1 MLRTLRNSS
10 KAPWGGAALLGTSVG
25 RSESWPR
32 ALVGDAPAGPLL
44 HASRSLRRWHSVRR
58 LTMFF
63 NHQAGVL
70 ALSERCRRLESL
82 RGAVLNRFNVSSRNL
97 ERVVGIR
104 GFATGMGHTND
115 RTGATGQPPGWVHPE
130 NVPVGEALKKYGR
143 DLTSAAALN
152 RLDPV
157 IGRDEEIRRTVQV
170 LSRRTKNNPVLIGEP
185 GVGKTA
191 VVEGLAQRIARGD
204 VPESLK
210 NKRVVALDLGALVAG
225 AKFRGEFEERL
236 RSVLRDV
243 EELQGSVILFIDEL
257 HMLVGAGAAEGSLD
271 ASNLLKPA
279 LARGDLHCV
288 GATTLA
294 EYRKYIEKDAALA
307 RRFQP
312 IFVAEPSVED
322 TINILR
328 GLRNRY
334 EVHHGVRIADRALV
348 AAAVNAHRYM
358 TERKLPDSA
367 IDLVDEAAARLK
379 MQQESKPEAIDDLD
393 RRLIRLRVEL
403 EALRLERDP
412 VSRKRLS
419 AVEGEVR
426 ELEHQRSQLALQ
438 WERERA
444 QLQAMKQAKEELEKA
459 LHEMEMAER
468 RGEWE
473 KVAMLRYKTIPEIE
487 SRIPAE
493 HRTILLSDSA
503 QGTTATTLNV
513 AQNEAETSGKL
524 VAEAVTE
531 KDILQVISKA
541 TGIPVQALMS
551 SEKERLLHLE
561 DHLSKRVV
569 GQPEAVRT
577 VASAIRLS
585 RAGLHAHN
593 RPIGS
598 FLFLGPTG
606 VGKTELCRGLAEF
619 LFDSPDAMCRLDMS
633 EYSERHSVA
642 RLIGAPPGYVGY
654 EEGGQLTESVRRR
667 PYQLVLFDEFEKA
680 HRAVCTVLLQVLDD
694 GRLTDGQGRTVD
706 FRNTIIV
713 MTSNIGAD
721 ILASLPDGVPS
732 TFARDEVMVQVRQF
746 FPPEFINRLDD
757 IILFNRLGREIL
769 KDVVRVQLDALQK
782 LLRERADL
790 RLDISDDVIQWL
802 VEHGYDPVY
811 GARPLRRVIQ
821 RAILEP
827 LSRHLL
833 QGTVRHGED
842 VRVRIS
848 KQAESLS
855 GATLEIEP
863 NHDVGEAKKEEHDL

>member
-1 MLRTLRNSS
+1 MNAFGFTGICLSLKNRAVQSCVERLWTLACRTRSSHMRNLRNPVQNLRFSSQSHLFEARMKVSLLEPKLRVRLYGDFGGSVPHGLATLR
-10 KAPWGGAALLGTSVG
+10 VG
-25 RSESWPR
+25 VS
-32 ALVGDAPAGPLL
+32 
-44 HASRSLRRWHSVRR
+44 HYQSVRR
-58 LTMFF
+58 F
-63 NHQAGVL
+63 
-70 ALSERCRRLESL
+70 
-82 RGAVLNRFNVSSRNL
+82 SS
-97 ERVVGIR
+97 
-104 GFATGMGHTND
+104 GMGRVNGPH
-115 RTGATGQPPGWVHPE
+115 GAEGQPTGWVHPE

-143 DLTSAAALN
+143 DLTRAAALN
-152 RLDPV
+152 QLDPV
-157 IGRDEEIRRTVQV
+157 IGRDEEIRRTIQV

-191 VVEGLAQRIARGD
+191 VVEGLAQRVAKGD

-210 NKRVVALDLGALVAG
+210 NKRVIALDLGALVAG

-236 RSVLRDV
+236 RAVLRDV
-243 EELQGSVILFIDEL
+243 EELQGNIILFIDEL

-271 ASNLLKPA
+271 ASNMLKPA

-288 GATTLA
+288 GATTLT

-312 IFVAEPSVED
+312 IFVAEPTVED

-379 MQQESKPEAIDDLD
+379 MQQESKPEVIDDLD

-403 EALRLERDP
+403 EALRKENDTA
-412 VSRKRLS
+412 SRQRLGVIQKQI
-419 AVEGEVR
+419 AEMEA
-426 ELEHQRSQLALQ
+426 QRTQFAQQ

-444 QLQAMKQAKEELEKA
+444 QLQATKQAKEELEKA
-459 LHEMEMAER
+459 VHEMEMAER

-473 KVAMLRYKTIPEIE
+473 KVAMLRYKVIPEIE
-487 SRIPAE
+487 SRIPKDRRAIFLPE
-493 HRTILLSDSA
+493 GASA
-503 QGTTATTLNV
+503 TTASSTESLHSDF
-513 AQNEAETSGKL
+513 ETASKL

-531 KDILQVISKA
+531 TDILQVISKA

-551 SEKERLLHLE
+551 SEKEKLLHLE
-561 DHLSKRVV
+561 EHLSKRVV
-569 GQPEAVRT
+569 GQPEAVRA
-577 VASAIRLS
+577 VASAVRLS

-619 LFDSPDAMCRLDMS
+619 LFDSSDAMCRLDMS

-667 PYQLVLFDEFEKA
+667 PYQLVLLDEFEKA
-680 HRAVCTVLLQVLDD
+680 HRSVCTVLLQVLDD

-706 FRNTIIV
+706 FRNTIVV

-721 ILASLPDGVPS
+721 VLAALPDSVPS
-732 TFARDEVMVQVRQF
+732 SFAREEVMAQVRQY

-757 IILFNRLGREIL
+757 IILFNRLGRDVMR
-769 KDVVRVQLDALQK
+769 DVVRVQLHALESM
-782 LLRERADL
+782 LRERADL
-790 RLDISDDVIQWL
+790 RLRISDEAIAWL
-802 VEHGYDPVY
+802 SDHGYDPVY

-821 RAILEP
+821 RSILEP

-833 QGTVRHGED
+833 RGTIRDGEE
-842 VRVRIS
+842 VRVDVLL
-848 KQAESLS
+848 Q
-855 GATLEIEP
+855 P
-863 NHDVGEAKKEEHDL
+863 NHENNAVLEVKSNHDSDESPKEEGSF

>member
-1 MLRTLRNSS
+1 MN
-10 KAPWGGAALLGTSVG
+10 GA
-25 RSESWPR
+25 
-32 ALVGDAPAGPLL
+32 
-44 HASRSLRRWHSVRR
+44 
-58 LTMFF
+58 
-63 NHQAGVL
+63 Q
-70 ALSERCRRLESL
+70 
-82 RGAVLNRFNVSSRNL
+82 GA
-97 ERVVGIR
+97 E
-104 GFATGMGHTND
+104 
-115 RTGATGQPPGWVHPE
+115 GQPPGWVHPE
-130 NVPVGEALKKYGR
+130 NAPIGDALKKYGR
-143 DLTSAAALN
+143 DLTRAASLN

-157 IGRDEEIRRTVQV
+157 IGRDEEIRRTIQV

-210 NKRVVALDLGALVAG
+210 NKQVIALDLGALVAG
-225 AKFRGEFEERL
+225 AKFRGEFEERI
-236 RSVLRDV
+236 RAVLRDV
-243 EELQGSVILFIDEL
+243 EELQGNIILFIDEL

-271 ASNLLKPA
+271 ASNMLKPA

-288 GATTLA
+288 GATTLS

-312 IFVAEPSVED
+312 ILVTEPSIED

-379 MQQESKPEAIDDLD
+379 MQQESKPEIIDDLD

-403 EALRLERDP
+403 EALRKEHDAA
-412 VSRKRLS
+412 SRQRLG
-419 AVEGEVR
+419 AVQNQIAEMES
-426 ELEHQRSQLALQ
+426 QRMQLAQQ

-444 QLQAMKQAKEELEKA
+444 QLQATKQAKEELEKA
-459 LHEMEMAER
+459 FHEMEMAER

-473 KVAMLRYKTIPEIE
+473 KVAMLRYKVIPEIE
-487 SRIPAE
+487 SRIPE
-493 HRTILLSDSA
+493 DRRTRFSA
-503 QGTTATTLNV
+503 AGASSTISSKAGDFT
-513 AQNEAETSGKL
+513 QNRTETPSRL
-524 VAEAVTE
+524 VAEEVTE
-531 KDILQVISKA
+531 TDILQVISKA

-551 SEKERLLHLE
+551 SEKEKLLHLE
-561 DHLSKRVV
+561 EHLSKRVV
-569 GQPEAVRT
+569 GQPEAVRS
-577 VASAIRLS
+577 VASAVRLS
-585 RAGLHAHN
+585 RAGLHTHN

-606 VGKTELCRGLAEF
+606 VGKTELCRGMAEF

-642 RLIGAPPGYVGY
+642 RMIGAPPGYVGY

-680 HRAVCTVLLQVLDD
+680 HRSVCTVLLQVLDD

-706 FRNTIIV
+706 FRNTIVV

-732 TFARDEVMVQVRQF
+732 SFAREDVMAQVRQF

-757 IILFNRLGREIL
+757 IILFNRLGRDVMQ
-769 KDVVRVQLDALQK
+769 DVVRVQVRSLEK
-782 LLRERADL
+782 MLRDRADL
-790 RLDISDDVIQWL
+790 QLIISNEAITWL
-802 VEHGYDPVY
+802 SERGYDPVY

-821 RAILEP
+821 RSILEP
-827 LSRHLL
+827 LSEHLL
-833 QGTVRHGED
+833 RGTIRNGEQ
-842 VRVRIS
+842 VRVHVMTPPNQEDDAALI
-848 KQAESLS
+848 
-855 GATLEIEP
+855 IEP
-863 NHDVGEAKKEEHDL
+863 NHSEEDSFNERESL

>member
-1 MLRTLRNSS
+1 MSAFFGLEIWSRFITRTLLSCLEQVPVVLQRYRTCCEDTRPFLKLGS
-10 KAPWGGAALLGTSVG
+10 KRKLADTSPKMAADLLRRRLSLSTRFRGTTTGTPLVETAALRERCL
-25 RSESWPR
+25 
-32 ALVGDAPAGPLL
+32 LV
-44 HASRSLRRWHSVRR
+44 SQYRRSLS
-58 LTMFF
+58 
-63 NHQAGVL
+63 
-70 ALSERCRRLESL
+70 SL
-82 RGAVLNRFNVSSRNL
+82 GRMNGAQ
-97 ERVVGIR
+97 
-104 GFATGMGHTND
+104 
-115 RTGATGQPPGWVHPE
+115 GAEGQPPGWVHPE
-130 NVPVGEALKKYGR
+130 NAPIGDALKKYGR
-143 DLTSAAALN
+143 DLTRAASLN

-157 IGRDEEIRRTVQV
+157 IGRDEEIRRTIQV

-210 NKRVVALDLGALVAG
+210 NKQVIALDLGALVAG
-225 AKFRGEFEERL
+225 AKFRGEFEERI
-236 RSVLRDV
+236 RAVLRDV
-243 EELQGSVILFIDEL
+243 EELQGNIILFIDEL

-271 ASNLLKPA
+271 ASNMLKPA

-288 GATTLA
+288 GATTLS

-312 IFVAEPSVED
+312 ILVTEPSIED

-379 MQQESKPEAIDDLD
+379 MQQESKPEIIDDLD

-403 EALRLERDP
+403 EALRKEHDAA
-412 VSRKRLS
+412 SRQRLG
-419 AVEGEVR
+419 AVQNQIAEMES
-426 ELEHQRSQLALQ
+426 QRMQLAQQ

-444 QLQAMKQAKEELEKA
+444 QLQATKQAKEELEKA
-459 LHEMEMAER
+459 FHEMEMAER

-473 KVAMLRYKTIPEIE
+473 KVAMLRYKVIPEIE
-487 SRIPAE
+487 SRIPE
-493 HRTILLSDSA
+493 DRRTRFSA
-503 QGTTATTLNV
+503 AGASSTISSKAGDFT
-513 AQNEAETSGKL
+513 QNRTETPSRL
-524 VAEAVTE
+524 VAEEVTE
-531 KDILQVISKA
+531 TDILQVISKA

-551 SEKERLLHLE
+551 SEKEKLLHLE
-561 DHLSKRVV
+561 EHLSKRVV
-569 GQPEAVRT
+569 GQPEAVRS
-577 VASAIRLS
+577 VASAVRLS
-585 RAGLHAHN
+585 RAGLHTHN

-606 VGKTELCRGLAEF
+606 VGKTELCRGMAEF

-642 RLIGAPPGYVGY
+642 RMIGAPPGYVGY

-680 HRAVCTVLLQVLDD
+680 HRSVCTVLLQVLDD

-706 FRNTIIV
+706 FRNTIVV

-732 TFARDEVMVQVRQF
+732 SFAREDVMAQVRQF

-757 IILFNRLGREIL
+757 IILFNRLGRDVMQ
-769 KDVVRVQLDALQK
+769 DVVRVQVRSLEK
-782 LLRERADL
+782 MLRDRADL
-790 RLDISDDVIQWL
+790 QLIISNEAITWL
-802 VEHGYDPVY
+802 SERGYDPVY

-821 RAILEP
+821 RSILEP
-827 LSRHLL
+827 LSEHLL
-833 QGTVRHGED
+833 RGTIRNGEQ
-842 VRVRIS
+842 VRVHVMTPPNQEDDAALI
-848 KQAESLS
+848 
-855 GATLEIEP
+855 IEP
-863 NHDVGEAKKEEHDL
+863 NHSEEDSFNERESL

>member
-1 MLRTLRNSS
+1 MGRVNG
-10 KAPWGGAALLGTSVG
+10 PHGA
-25 RSESWPR
+25 E
-32 ALVGDAPAGPLL
+32 
-44 HASRSLRRWHSVRR
+44 
-58 LTMFF
+58 
-63 NHQAGVL
+63 
-70 ALSERCRRLESL
+70 
-82 RGAVLNRFNVSSRNL
+82 
-97 ERVVGIR
+97 
-104 GFATGMGHTND
+104 
-115 RTGATGQPPGWVHPE
+115 GQPTGWVHPE

-143 DLTSAAALN
+143 DLTRAAALN
-152 RLDPV
+152 QLDPV
-157 IGRDEEIRRTVQV
+157 IGRDEEIRRTIQV

-191 VVEGLAQRIARGD
+191 VVEGLAQRVAKGD

-210 NKRVVALDLGALVAG
+210 NKRVIALDLGALVAG

-236 RSVLRDV
+236 RAVLRDV
-243 EELQGSVILFIDEL
+243 EELQGNIILFIDEL

-271 ASNLLKPA
+271 ASNMLKPA

-288 GATTLA
+288 GATTLT

-312 IFVAEPSVED
+312 IFVAEPTVED

-379 MQQESKPEAIDDLD
+379 MQQESKPEVIDDLD

-403 EALRLERDP
+403 EALRKENDTA
-412 VSRKRLS
+412 SRQRLGVIQKQI
-419 AVEGEVR
+419 AEMEA
-426 ELEHQRSQLALQ
+426 QRTQFAQQ

-444 QLQAMKQAKEELEKA
+444 QLQATKQAKEELEKA
-459 LHEMEMAER
+459 VHEMEMAER

-473 KVAMLRYKTIPEIE
+473 KVAMLRYKVIPEIE
-487 SRIPAE
+487 SRIPKDRRAIFLPE
-493 HRTILLSDSA
+493 GASA
-503 QGTTATTLNV
+503 TTASSTESLHSDF
-513 AQNEAETSGKL
+513 ETASKL

-531 KDILQVISKA
+531 TDILQVISKA

-551 SEKERLLHLE
+551 SEKEKLLHLE
-561 DHLSKRVV
+561 EHLSKRVV
-569 GQPEAVRT
+569 GQPEAVRA
-577 VASAIRLS
+577 VASAVRLS

-619 LFDSPDAMCRLDMS
+619 LFDSSDAMCRLDMS

-667 PYQLVLFDEFEKA
+667 PYQLVLLDEFEKA
-680 HRAVCTVLLQVLDD
+680 HRSVCTVLLQVLDD

-706 FRNTIIV
+706 FRNTIVV

-721 ILASLPDGVPS
+721 VLAALPDGVPS
-732 TFARDEVMVQVRQF
+732 SFAREEVMAQVRQY

-757 IILFNRLGREIL
+757 IILFNRLGRDVMR
-769 KDVVRVQLDALQK
+769 DVVRVQLHALESM
-782 LLRERADL
+782 LRERADL
-790 RLDISDDVIQWL
+790 RLRISDEAIAWL
-802 VEHGYDPVY
+802 SDHGYDPVY

-821 RAILEP
+821 RSILEP

-833 QGTVRHGED
+833 RGTIRDGEE
-842 VRVRIS
+842 VRVDVLL
-848 KQAESLS
+848 Q
-855 GATLEIEP
+855 P
-863 NHDVGEAKKEEHDL
+863 NHENNAVLEVKSNHDSDESPKEEGSL